1 MREAVIVAMGRSAVG
16 KAPKGVFKNTRPESI
31 ASQVITGMLDKEDSE
46 IKNQIEEV
54 IFGCAFPEAEQG
66 LNVARNISLLSGI
79 TNEASAQTVNRFCAS
94 GLQAIATGANSIKCG
109 ENSVVLAG
117 GIESMSV
124 VPMGGNLSLGHP
136 ELIEKEPGAYVS
148 MGITAENVAKR
159 YGISREEQDE
169 FSYNSHIKA
178 LKAQQAGKFERQI
191 IPVYADSVEVIDGK
205 PQKVSRLITQ
215 DQGIRPAISVE
226 ALGKL
231 RPVFKAGGSVTAG
244 NASQMSDGSGV
255 VLLMEKEEALE
266 KGLKPLAKFVGFATS
281 GVDPNYMGLGP
292 IPAIKKVLKQT
303 KLEVSDIDLFELNE
317 AFASQAL
324 ACIDELGLDKD
335 KVNVNGGA
343 IALGHPLGAT
353 GGILTVKL
361 LDEMLENNLKYG
373 CVSMCIGGG
382 MGAAAIFETI
392 R

>member
-31 ASQVITGMLDKEDSE
+31 ASQVIKGMLDKEDSE

-215 DQGIRPAISVE
+215 DQGIRPTISVE

-266 KGLKPLAKFVGFATS
+266 KGLKPLA
-281 GVDPNYMGLGP
+281 
-292 IPAIKKVLKQT
+292 
-303 KLEVSDIDLFELNE
+303 
-317 AFASQAL
+317 
-324 ACIDELGLDKD
+324 
-335 KVNVNGGA
+335 
-343 IALGHPLGAT
+343 
-353 GGILTVKL
+353 
-361 LDEMLENNLKYG
+361 
-373 CVSMCIGGG
+373 
-382 MGAAAIFETI
+382 
-392 R
+392 